1 MTYASQVFS
10 PRAIALCKST
20 RSLALFCAIISA
32 ALPLHAQTFAVIH
45 NFTGGPDGAYPYAGL
60 TVDAAGNLYGT
71 TTAGG
76 YTQGGCSPSGCGTVF
91 KMKQAGS
98 GWVLTPLFT
107 FGGGPEG
114 FDSQARVVFGPNGT
128 LYGTTTMGGYEDSG
142 LVFNLTPPASAC
154 HSVLCPWSEH
164 LLYGFTGR
172 NGLGDGANPE
182 YGDLAF
188 DASGNIYGTTFGGGS
203 GAFGTVFKLS
213 PSGGGWTENILY
225 SFNGPPDG
233 ASPFGGVIFDSSGN
247 LYGTT
252 NGGGSVQHCGYYGC
266 GTVYQLTRAGSGW
279 TDTVLYT
286 FEDGIDGAQPYGGV
300 IFGPSGGLYSTTS
313 EGGANNGGT
322 VFQLSDVSGAWQL
335 TTVRSFMGAGAP
347 EAGLVMD
354 SAGNLYGTTLSS
366 VYELTPSGGGW
377 SFTTLHLFNGSDG
390 NVVYGAVAI
399 DANGNLYG
407 TASSGGAYGYGTVWE
422 ITP

>member
-1 MTYASQVFS
+1 MIQRNVPCRRVRRFAL
-10 PRAIALCKST
+10 AIVGALT
-20 RSLALFCAIISA
+20 LLAT
-32 ALPLHAQTFAVIH
+32 ALEAQTFTVLH

-60 TVDAAGNLYGT
+60 TIDAAGNLYGT

-76 YTQGGCSPSGCGTVF
+76 NTQGGCSPSGCGTVF
-91 KMKQAGS
+91 KLKQAGA

-107 FGGGPEG
+107 LGGGPEG
-114 FDSQARVVFGPNGT
+114 FESQARVVFGPNGT

-154 HSVLCPWSEH
+154 HSVVCPWSEH
-164 LLYGFTGR
+164 VIYEFTGR

-188 DASGNIYGTTFGGGS
+188 DSAGNIYGTTSGGGAE
-203 GAFGTVFKLS
+203 AFGTVFQLS

-233 ASPFGGVIFDSSGN
+233 AAPFSGVIFDASSN

-252 NGGGSVQHCGYYGC
+252 SGGGSIQHCGFAGC
-266 GTVYQLTRAGSGW
+266 GSVYELTHSGSGW
-279 TDTVLYT
+279 TDNVLYT

-313 EGGANNGGT
+313 EGGANDGGT
-322 VFQLSDVSGAWQL
+322 VFQLSDVGGNWQL
-335 TTVRSFMGAGAP
+335 TTVRSFMDVGGPYAGM
-347 EAGLVMD
+347 VMD
-354 SAGNLYGTTLSS
+354 AAGNLYGTTLSS

-377 SFTTLHLFNGSDG
+377 SFSSLHVFNTGSDG
-390 NVVYGAVAI
+390 NAVYGVVAL
-399 DANGNLYG
+399 DSNGNLYG